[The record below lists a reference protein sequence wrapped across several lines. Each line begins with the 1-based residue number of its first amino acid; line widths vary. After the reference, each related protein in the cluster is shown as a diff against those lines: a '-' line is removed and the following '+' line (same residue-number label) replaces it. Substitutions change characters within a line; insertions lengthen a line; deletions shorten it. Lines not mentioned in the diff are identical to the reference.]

1 MLHGKSRE
9 VTMIKSR
16 VVMRL
21 APLLL
26 FLVLCISAFNIHAWG
41 DTPEDGVL
49 TDDIQLFADG
59 YLTEVPA
66 DSLVWSFVSKGSD
79 AYLIRAYAPKA
90 ISRTDSYFLVGA
102 NALNGRSSCYWTGSW
117 FYARLSLDVSF
128 ADVSAPTA
136 EEIAAAVADLTVVM
150 DVTPTDPILPTEPV
164 TPTEPTEPPEDRTDT
179 ELLTSIDYRLG
190 VICGII
196 MLVLVVWFLWTVF
209 GKWFFG
215 SV

>member
-1 MLHGKSRE
+1 
-9 VTMIKSR
+9 MIKSR

-26 FLVLCISAFNIHAWG
+26 FLVLCISAFNIHAWA
-41 DTPEDGVL
+41 DTPDDGTVS
-49 TDDIQLFADG
+49 DSPELFSAA
-59 YLTEVPA
+59 YPAEVPA
-66 DSLVWSFVSKGSD
+66 SSLVWSFASKDSD
-79 AYLIRAYAPKA
+79 SYVIRAYAPKT
-90 ISRTDSYFLVGA
+90 ISRTDSYSLVGA
-102 NALNGRSSCYWTGSW
+102 NALGGRSSCYWTGSW